1 MQRAKELL
9 PLDYENISSDAQV
22 PEKYRNEGANY
33 SQYNVVFGSN
43 FRSRMSARIAL
54 AFRAKAALLAAS
66 PAFAEGSNG
75 SWADA
80 ADYNGELLDMIGG
93 ASGLATQ
100 GNTWYKNADEINN
113 LTGGSNPP
121 EMIWRNGKDAT
132 AYALEQA
139 QFPPSLYGSGQI
151 NPTQNLVDAF
161 PMANG
166 YPITDAPEYDE
177 QNPYANRDPRLAL
190 YIVVNGTEM
199 GTDKRLLILVP
210 TIHLTMTV

>member
-1 MQRAKELL
+1 
-9 PLDYENISSDAQV
+9 
-22 PEKYRNEGANY
+22 
-33 SQYNVVFGSN
+33 
-43 FRSRMSARIAL
+43 MSARIAL

-121 EMIWRNGKDAT
+121 EMIGETVKMLRLMRWNRLSSRPVFMAVGKSIRRRT
-132 AYALEQA
+132 W
-139 QFPPSLYGSGQI
+139 
-151 NPTQNLVDAF
+151 
-161 PMANG
+161 
-166 YPITDAPEYDE
+166 
-177 QNPYANRDPRLAL
+177 
-190 YIVVNGTEM
+190 
-199 GTDKRLLILVP
+199 
-210 TIHLTMTV
+210 

>member
-1 MQRAKELL
+1 ML

-100 GNTWYKNADEINN
+100 GNTW
-113 LTGGSNPP
+113 
-121 EMIWRNGKDAT
+121 
-132 AYALEQA
+132 
-139 QFPPSLYGSGQI
+139 
-151 NPTQNLVDAF
+151 
-161 PMANG
+161 
-166 YPITDAPEYDE
+166 
-177 QNPYANRDPRLAL
+177 
-190 YIVVNGTEM
+190 
-199 GTDKRLLILVP
+199 
-210 TIHLTMTV
+210 

>member
-1 MQRAKELL
+1 
-9 PLDYENISSDAQV
+9 
-22 PEKYRNEGANY
+22 
-33 SQYNVVFGSN
+33 
-43 FRSRMSARIAL
+43 MSARIAL

-151 NPTQNLVDAF
+151 NPTQNLVDASLWQTVILLR
-161 PMANG
+161 MLRNM
-166 YPITDAPEYDE
+166 T
-177 QNPYANRDPRLAL
+177 NRIR
-190 YIVVNGTEM
+190 M
-199 GTDKRLLILVP
+199 
-210 TIHLTMTV
+210 LTVTPVWRCIS